1 MGAPLDERAL
11 VARVLKGDE
20 RAKYDFYQA
29 FKQKLYSFCVYT
41 LGAND
46 PEIEDILQ
54 EVFLAAFQKLGQFEF
69 RSSLDTWLTQI
80 CLHKCYRRFRK
91 RGRLYH
97 QAEEELEGL
106 LQSKALD
113 EAARQEKVRE
123 KKAQLEIV
131 DRALAG
137 MGDPCRR
144 ILEMRNKQDA
154 SYVEI
159 SRVMKIPLGTVMSR
173 LARCTAGLKE
183 LVEKTLKEGLK

>member
-11 VARVLKGDE
+11 VEKVLKGEE

-29 FKQKLYSFCVYT
+29 YKQKLYSFCVYT
-41 LGAND
+41 LGSND

-54 EVFLAAFQKLGQFEF
+54 EVFLAAFQKLSQFEF

-80 CLHKCYRRFRK
+80 CLHKCYRRFRR

-106 LQSKALD
+106 MQSKAL
-113 EAARQEKVRE
+113 EAAAKAEKE
-123 KKAQLEIV
+123 KEQKAKLEIV
-131 DRALAG
+131 DKALAR

-144 ILEMRNKQDA
+144 ILELRSKEDA

-159 SRVMKIPLGTVMSR
+159 SQALKVPLGTVMSR
-173 LARCTAGLKE
+173 LARCTAALKE
-183 LVEKTLKEGLK
+183 QVEKLLKEGLK

>member
-11 VARVLKGDE
+11 VAKVLKGDE

-29 FKQKLYSFCVYT
+29 YKQKLYSFCVYT

-54 EVFLAAFQKLGQFEF
+54 EAFLAAFQKLSQFEF

-80 CLHKCYRRFRK
+80 CLHKCYRRFRS

-113 EAARQEKVRE
+113 AAAKAERDKEQKEK
-123 KKAQLEIV
+123 LEIV
-131 DRALAG
+131 DKALAG

-144 ILEMRNKQDA
+144 ILELRNKENA

-159 SRVMKIPLGTVMSR
+159 SRALKVPIGTVMSR
-173 LARCTAGLKE
+173 LARCTTTLKE
-183 LVEKTLKEGLK
+183 LVEKFLRKG